1 MSAEARQLAEAFW
14 PGGLTLIFHAQPS
27 LDWDLGETKGT
38 VALRIPADEVAQ
50 DLLTLT
56 GPLAV
61 SSANRTG
68 QAPAQT
74 AFEARSQLAESVEV
88 YLEGGFRPVE
98 GTGALPSTIVDATSL
113 PLRVVRE
120 GAVSLER
127 LREVVPGVLDIAG
140 NAPGRPSGGADNE
153 GSAETNG
160 AADETEGPA
169 ESGDKASGAE

>member
-1 MSAEARQLAEAFW
+1 
-14 PGGLTLIFHAQPS
+14 
-27 LDWDLGETKGT
+27 

-50 DLLTLT
+50 ELLTLT

-74 AFEARSQLAESVEV
+74 AFEAQSQLAESVEV

-98 GTGALPSTIVDATSL
+98 GTDALPSTIVDATSR

-127 LREVVPGVLDIAG
+127 LREVVPGLLDIDG
-140 NAPGRPSGGADNE
+140 NA
-153 GSAETNG
+153 
-160 AADETEGPA
+160 A
-169 ESGDKASGAE
+169 ESDTAAAAAAGEAEPAGEEPAGEEPVGGEPQGDKAPHAE